1 MDVVMDYLCVNWVLL
16 RGEFRDFRI
25 IIVFEILL
33 EYSLV
38 ILLVGCFLLVFF
50 WFKFYG
56 NLMDFILFIFV
67 GINYIVWIVFID
79 RKFINRWRKKRN
91 NVIVI

>member
-67 GINYIVWIVFID
+67 GINYIVWIVF
-79 RKFINRWRKKRN
+79 W
-91 NVIVI
+91 